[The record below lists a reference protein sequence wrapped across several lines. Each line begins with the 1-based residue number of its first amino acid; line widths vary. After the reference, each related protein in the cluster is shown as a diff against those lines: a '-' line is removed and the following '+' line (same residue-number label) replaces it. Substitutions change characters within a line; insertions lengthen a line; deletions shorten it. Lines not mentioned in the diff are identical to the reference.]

1 MTEKNNNAQP
11 LIIIAITVILLFLIS
26 FQSSDI
32 KIGSILIRK
41 IDLLSDIRA
50 DN

>member
-1 MTEKNNNAQP
+1 MIENNKVHQP
-11 LIIIAITVILLFLIS
+11 VIIIAIAILILFLIS

-32 KIGSILIRK
+32 KIGNLVIRK
-41 IDLLSDIRA
+41 LDLLSDIRA